1 MLEKK
6 LSTTKQTEFMIEK
19 VRMEKGNKL
28 YVTWKGNNNLFNSWI
43 DKNDIL

>member
-1 MLEKK
+1 
-6 LSTTKQTEFMIEK
+6 MIEK